1 MVRARAR
8 AGRGP
13 PAEAGASGVSGEM
26 TVKGRTSQ
34 PVSPGHSGQKEPH
47 VARFL
52 GEDLRGGGGG
62 GGGDGHA
69 QQHVGVRSGGPAPS
83 APGGSRLLVCVTALG
98 VCFTRVNGTLLCFR
112 CMLCF
117 TIERQEQNTWNVN

>member
-26 TVKGRTSQ
+26 TLKGRTSQ
-34 PVSPGHSGQKEPH
+34 PVYPGHSGQKEPH

-52 GEDLRGGGGG
+52 GEDLRGGRLAGGKAETG
-62 GGGDGHA
+62 MRSSTWACEVEARPRQRPEG
-69 QQHVGVRSGGPAPS
+69 VGFWS
-83 APGGSRLLVCVTALG
+83 A
-98 VCFTRVNGTLLCFR
+98 
-112 CMLCF
+112 
-117 TIERQEQNTWNVN
+117 

>member
-1 MVRARAR
+1 MVCARAR

-26 TVKGRTSQ
+26 TLKGRKGQ
-34 PVSPGHSGQKEPH
+34 PASPGHSGQKEPH

-52 GEDLRGGGGG
+52 GEDRGGGRKAETGM
-62 GGGDGHA
+62 
-69 QQHVGVRSGGPAPS
+69 RSSTWACEVEARPAS

>member
-26 TVKGRTSQ
+26 KGRKGQ

-52 GEDLRGGGGG
+52 GEDRGGGGRRRRACAAARG
-62 GGGDGHA
+62 RAKWRPGPRQRPEG
-69 QQHVGVRSGGPAPS
+69 VGFWS
-83 APGGSRLLVCVTALG
+83 A
-98 VCFTRVNGTLLCFR
+98 
-112 CMLCF
+112 
-117 TIERQEQNTWNVN
+117 

>member
-13 PAEAGASGVSGEM
+13 PAEAGASGEM

-52 GEDLRGGGGG
+52 GEDHG
-62 GGGDGHA
+62 
-69 QQHVGVRSGGPAPS
+69 SGGKAETGMRSSTWACEVEARPRQRPEGVGFWS
-83 APGGSRLLVCVTALG
+83 A
-98 VCFTRVNGTLLCFR
+98 
-112 CMLCF
+112 
-117 TIERQEQNTWNVN
+117 

>member
-26 TVKGRTSQ
+26 TLKGRKGQ
-34 PVSPGHSGQKEPH
+34 PASPGHSGQKEPH

-52 GEDLRGGGGG
+52 GEDRGGEE
-62 GGGDGHA
+62 GGDGHA
-69 QQHVGVRSGGPAPS
+69 QQHVGVRSGGPAPVS
-83 APGGSRLLVCVTALG
+83 ARRESAFGLRNSARRL
-98 VCFTRVNGTLLCFR
+98 FY
-112 CMLCF
+112 
-117 TIERQEQNTWNVN
+117 

>member
-26 TVKGRTSQ
+26 TLKGRKGQ
-34 PVSPGHSGQKEPH
+34 PASPGHSGQKEPH

-52 GEDLRGGGGG
+52 GEDRGGGGRRRRACAAARG
-62 GGGDGHA
+62 RAKWRPGPCQRPEG
-69 QQHVGVRSGGPAPS
+69 VGFWS
-83 APGGSRLLVCVTALG
+83 A
-98 VCFTRVNGTLLCFR
+98 
-112 CMLCF
+112 
-117 TIERQEQNTWNVN
+117 